1 MATGYGPDRKGSGL
15 RFDGITETQFE
26 ADGDF
31 RKNLSLLD
39 GCDVVVTNMP
49 FSAFKEYFKAVK
61 DKDFILLAP
70 VLFAGYSNLT
80 EVLSMFNAG
89 RLYVNPSETD
99 LLN

>member
-1 MATGYGPDRKGSGL
+1 
-15 RFDGITETQFE
+15 
-26 ADGDF
+26 
-31 RKNLSLLD
+31 
-39 GCDVVVTNMP
+39 MP

-70 VLFAGYSNLT
+70 VLFAGYSNLID
-80 EVLSMFNAG
+80 VLSMFNAG

>member
-1 MATGYGPDRKGSGL
+1 M
-15 RFDGITETQFE
+15 
-26 ADGDF
+26 
-31 RKNLSLLD
+31 LD

-70 VLFAGYSNLT
+70 VLFAGYSNLID
-80 EVLSMFNAG
+80 VLSMFNAG